1 MPASVAHPRQCAI
14 GLALVSLIACHSVS
28 AQTEEPS
35 YSDAQLKAFAAA
47 QADVVAATDVWDERI
62 DNAPADRRE
71 PLSVKEERALVKA
84 VTDHGLTPTT
94 YNAIATQAQDNP
106 KLTRRIQ
113 HHMAPRAAD
122 APSAPATDNEQGA
135 DDGTTGG

>member
-1 MPASVAHPRQCAI
+1 MPASLSHPRQGAI
-14 GLALVSLIACHSVS
+14 GLALILLGACHGVS
-28 AQTEEPS
+28 AQTEEPG
-35 YSDAQLKAFAAA
+35 YSDAQLEAFAAA
-47 QADVVAATDVWDERI
+47 QADVLAAVEAWDQRI

-84 VTDHGLTPTT
+84 VTDRGLTPTT

-106 KLTRRIQ
+106 TLTRRIQ

-122 APSAPATDNEQGA
+122 APSAPATDDEQGA